1 MSDNLPAEIVAEART
16 IRIVDSP
23 TYERAGGMLRSI
35 KQALAQI
42 AAKCRPVVD
51 AAHKAHKEAVRQQKE
66 AEAPWLDA
74 ERIIKTGMGD
84 YLAEEER
91 KRQAL
96 EAELRAKAAREAEEA
111 QIREAIALEAAGAP
125 EAADAVLDLPPEPVA
140 VFVAPSVPKIA
151 GQSVSERW
159 HAEVVDL
166 LALVKAVAEG
176 RAAITFLEPN
186 MPALNKQ
193 AQSLKRAMNLPG
205 VKAVPETTIS
215 QRRA

>member
-1 MSDNLPAEIVAEART
+1 
-16 IRIVDSP
+16 
-23 TYERAGGMLRSI
+23 MLRSI

>member
-1 MSDNLPAEIVAEART
+1 
-16 IRIVDSP
+16 
-23 TYERAGGMLRSI
+23 
-35 KQALAQI
+35 
-42 AAKCRPVVD
+42 
-51 AAHKAHKEAVRQQKE
+51 
-66 AEAPWLDA
+66 
-74 ERIIKTGMGD
+74 
-84 YLAEEER
+84 
-91 KRQAL
+91 
-96 EAELRAKAAREAEEA
+96 
-111 QIREAIALEAAGAP
+111 
-125 EAADAVLDLPPEPVA
+125 VLDLPPEPVA